1 LCDCRLAPLAGGRHH
16 RAARGYVKV
25 SIMARFLVRTVR
37 LALVGVCATVAI
49 GVGGPTASAET
60 SLVVCL
66 DPGHSLLAGG
76 AVVEVTEG
84 RGRNA
89 QTTTLTEAE
98 INLDVALAVASELE
112 ARFAGEPVSVL
123 LTWGRDDGN
132 TGRAWSATEGPAS
145 DDRTAVEA
153 RGAFCEAN
161 GATVVVSLHTNGA
174 NLPFNGTLTGYR
186 DADDLELAAPAHDSI
201 YAALAN
207 EPGGKRIGGFRDFG
221 LDQGDWWIS
230 LGAPNSVVAIFEPV
244 LMTNDK
250 EAARLLPSIT
260 EAPAGRRAQIAAAE
274 AAAIATYVEGLLGG

>member
-1 LCDCRLAPLAGGRHH
+1 
-16 RAARGYVKV
+16 VKV

-112 ARFAGEPVSVL
+112 ARFAGEPVNVL

-145 DDRTAVEA
+145 DDRAAVEA